1 MRSNK
6 RLSKLLIV
14 FLIIVIAVCVYIVS
28 GAVVAKS
35 SSDAE
40 TSKINKILVES
51 NHDEQNQQYNR
62 ENKTKEKKDRVPF
75 TKTAF
80 QKLKEVNSDLIG
92 YIEFNSGIVSQ
103 PIVQSSEVDFYMRR
117 SFYKQHNDQGTIFL
131 DENMTL
137 EDTNFVLY
145 GHNVYYDASA
155 MFSPV
160 SKLVNQQYYENNKY
174 FKIYTDSK
182 VKEFE
187 ITNVYYVDESEGYIY
202 QENTFLYEDEFN
214 EWMKIPN
221 ERNLILPTEHIHFGD
236 KFATLQTC
244 KAWKSTERIIVLA
257 KLMNEY
263 DY

>member
-14 FLIIVIAVCVYIVS
+14 FLIIVIAVCGYIVS
-28 GAVVAKS
+28 DAMVTKS

-51 NHDEQNQQYNR
+51 SQEEQNQQSIK
-62 ENKTKEKKDRVPF
+62 ENKTEKKERVPF

-182 VKEFE
+182 IKEFE
-187 ITNVYYVDESEGYIY
+187 ITNVYYVDESEGYLY

-214 EWMKIPN
+214 EWIKIPN

-257 KLMNEY
+257 KLTNEY

>member
-14 FLIIVIAVCVYIVS
+14 FLIIVIAVCGYIVS
-28 GAVVAKS
+28 DAMVAKS

-40 TSKINKILVES
+40 TSKINEILVES
-51 NHDEQNQQYNR
+51 SQEEQNQQSIK
-62 ENKTKEKKDRVPF
+62 ENKTEEKKERVPF

-145 GHNVYYDASA
+145 GHNVYYDASV

-187 ITNVYYVDESEGYIY
+187 ITNVYYVD
-202 QENTFLYEDEFN
+202 
-214 EWMKIPN
+214 
-221 ERNLILPTEHIHFGD
+221 
-236 KFATLQTC
+236 
-244 KAWKSTERIIVLA
+244 
-257 KLMNEY
+257 
-263 DY
+263 